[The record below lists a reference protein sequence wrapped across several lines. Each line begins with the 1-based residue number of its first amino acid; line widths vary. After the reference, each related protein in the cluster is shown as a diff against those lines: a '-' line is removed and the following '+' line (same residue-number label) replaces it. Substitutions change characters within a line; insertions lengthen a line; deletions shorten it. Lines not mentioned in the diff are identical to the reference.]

1 MINYFEINNYAL
13 ILIDIIGI
21 WLAFWVYFANQK
33 EKENKGFFLMV
44 ATILLWIN
52 FYHFAVLSTESSIS
66 LMFFKLAAS
75 SVFLFFIAYYFF
87 IVKWFLN
94 KKGFYEFLGKIIFLY
109 GFVFSL
115 VSVFTDFIIKTSQIE
130 KWGTFPVFSL
140 LGWFIFYGYVIFLTV
155 LINTTLLVNYFK
167 SSTAR
172 KTKIQYFLIGMLIFA
187 GLNFIFN
194 VMLPVFLE
202 DYRFYQLGNYSAFF
216 LLGFTAY
223 AVVKQ
228 KLFNAKVVLA
238 AIFVGLF
245 IVLYILDIVLF
256 TPQFILQTLILKGGI
271 LIAFLSFG
279 ILLIRSVLME
289 IRAREKIEDLAAKL
303 EFANAKLKQ
312 LDEAKS
318 DFLSMATHQLRTPLT
333 AIKGYASMILEG
345 DYGDIS
351 EVTKDA
357 VDKIFQSSK
366 RLALIINDFLDLS
379 HIEQGTMQYDFAPMD
394 VKALV
399 KGLMDEFRA
408 VIDNSTEKSKVL
420 KISFEADEK
429 ENFIASADYN
439 KINQVVSNLIDNSI
453 KYTPK
458 GFVKISLSKITEG
471 GNVLIKIEDSGIGI
485 TKETMPNLFKK
496 FGRSKSLNRIY
507 TGGSGLGL
515 YVAGEILKAHG
526 GKVWAESE
534 GEGKGAQFY
543 VELAAVDE

>member
-13 ILIDIIGI
+13 VLIDIIGI

-52 FYHFAVLSTESSIS
+52 FYHFAVLSTENALSV
-66 LMFFKLAAS
+66 MFFRLAAC

-87 IVKWFLN
+87 VIKWFLN
-94 KKGFYEFLGKIIFLY
+94 KKGFHEFLGRIIFLY
-109 GFVFSL
+109 GFIFSL
-115 VSVFTDFIIKTSQIE
+115 ISIFTDFIIKNSQIE
-130 KWGTFPVFSL
+130 KWATFPIFSL
-140 LGWFIFYGYVIFLTV
+140 PGWFIFYGYVILLTV
-155 LINTTLLVNYFK
+155 FINTTLLVNYFK
-167 SSTAR
+167 SPSAR
-172 KTKIQYFLIGMLIFA
+172 KRKIQYFLIGMFVFA

-194 VMLPVFLE
+194 VMLPVFLD

-245 IVLYILDIVLF
+245 IVLYILDIVIF
-256 TPQFILQTLILKGGI
+256 TPQLILQTLILKGGI

-279 ILLIRSVLME
+279 ILLIRSVLLE
-289 IRAREKIEDLAAKL
+289 IRAREKIEDLATKL
-303 EFANAKLKQ
+303 EFANARLKQ

-318 DFLSMATHQLRTPLT
+318 DFLSMASHQLRTPLT

-345 DYGDIS
+345 DFGEIS
-351 EVTKDA
+351 ETTKGA
-357 VDKIFQSSK
+357 VNKIFQSSN
-366 RLALIINDFLDLS
+366 RLALIISDFLDLS
-379 HIEQGTMQYDFAPMD
+379 HIEQGTMQYDFTTVDA
-394 VKALV
+394 KALV
-399 KGLMDEFRA
+399 KGLVEEFRA
-408 VIDNSTEKSKVL
+408 VIDNSAEKSKVL
-420 KISFEADEK
+420 KISFEANEK
-429 ENFIASADYN
+429 ENFSVFADHN
-439 KINQVVSNLIDNSI
+439 KINQVLSNLIDNSI

-458 GFVKISLSKITEG
+458 GFVKITLSKNNES

-496 FGRSKSLNRIY
+496 FGRSKSLHSIY
-507 TGGSGLGL
+507 AGGSGLGL
-515 YVAGEILKAHG
+515 YVAKEIINAHN

-534 GEGKGAQFY
+534 GEGKGSEFF
-543 VELAAVDE
+543 VELAGKTM